1 MIGIKK
7 HMTKIKKPNTIKL
20 NTIKSP
26 QVVYNYI
33 ILILIILSSKIKPAP
48 VVGLLRACCNKN
60 RLKPERTKRT
70 AKPAT
75 ATEQQSQLQ
84 QLSSKASYNS

>member
-1 MIGIKK
+1 MKLVNPSCIVDDQKEFDLIGIKK

-33 ILILIILSSKIKPAP
+33 TLILIILSSKI
-48 VVGLLRACCNKN
+48 N
-60 RLKPERTKRT
+60 
-70 AKPAT
+70 
-75 ATEQQSQLQ
+75 
-84 QLSSKASYNS
+84 

>member
-7 HMTKIKKPNTIKL
+7 HIVKIKKPNTIKL

-33 ILILIILSSKIKPAP
+33 ILILIILSSKI
-48 VVGLLRACCNKN
+48 N
-60 RLKPERTKRT
+60 
-70 AKPAT
+70 
-75 ATEQQSQLQ
+75 
-84 QLSSKASYNS
+84 